1 MRRLALVWHIHQ
13 PFFVPD
19 EEVLE
24 QLADSYR
31 PLLSVHREHGV
42 PLTLNVTGGLLER
55 LARLAPDFVREL
67 GGEGVEIVASGMFH
81 PLLPLLPTERAAAQM
96 AADIASKM
104 RHLGRAPRGFWPTDL
119 AFSHS
124 LVPELASRGIH
135 WVIVDGAAKVA
146 SATLPGWQ
154 RTERQ
159 GQPVLEPR
167 ERPLIHERE
176 WGVVDRAV
184 LDDASLLVA
193 YRHPRLS
200 ADLVDLELGALSNI
214 EGVPGFVDQVEAY
227 FDSGAPHLLLGD
239 DGERIASSTLP
250 AYRALL
256 EEVEARDIE
265 ACLASTLVQDGATGA
280 REIYLPAS
288 TFLVDFSAWQSTPD
302 DQVCWRLLGQVED
315 KLAELRRLCRIQ
327 GSAAAADAL
336 DEIARE
342 LLPLEDAGF
351 VFWKYLR
358 RTREPFLSGLRRL
371 DRRLEEVVATLARR

>member
-1 MRRLALVWHIHQ
+1 MKRLALVWHIHQ

-42 PLTLNVTGGLLER
+42 PLTLNVTGALLER
-55 LARLAPDFVREL
+55 LERLAPDFVGEL
-67 GGEGVEIVASGMFH
+67 DDGLVEVVASGMFH
-81 PLLPLLPTERAAAQM
+81 PLLPLLPSERAAAQLD
-96 AADIASKM
+96 ADIATKA
-104 RHLGRAPRGFWPTDL
+104 RLLKRCPAGFWPTDL
-119 AFSHS
+119 AFAHS
-124 LVPELASRGIH
+124 LVPELAARGIR

-154 RTERQ
+154 RVERQ

-167 ERPLIHERE
+167 QRPLIHERE
-176 WGVVDRAV
+176 WASIDRAV
-184 LDDASLLVA
+184 LDDSSLFVA

-200 ADLVDLELGALSNI
+200 ADLVDLELGALSNV
-214 EGVPGFVDQVEAY
+214 EGIPGFADQVEAY
-227 FDSGAPHLLLGD
+227 FESGAPRLLLGE

-256 EEVEARDIE
+256 RELDERGIE
-265 ACLASTLVQDGATGA
+265 MSLASALVDEGASSA

-302 DQVCWRLLGQVED
+302 DQVCWRLLGEVQG
-315 KLAELRRLCRIQ
+315 KLAEIRRLARVQ
-327 GSAAAADAL
+327 GDAAAAQTL
-336 DEIARE
+336 DEIGRE

-371 DRRLEEVVATLARR
+371 DGRLDQVVASLAPR